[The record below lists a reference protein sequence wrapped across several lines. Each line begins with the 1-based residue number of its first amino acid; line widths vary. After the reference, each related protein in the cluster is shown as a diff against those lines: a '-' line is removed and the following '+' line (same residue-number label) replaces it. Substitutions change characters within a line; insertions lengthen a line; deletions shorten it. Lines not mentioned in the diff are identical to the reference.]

1 MIEPDVKEKI
11 LKDLDRMS
19 PELQQRAVE
28 FVHSLVSPLPEGA
41 SIEDLIPLQGT
52 LDEESAREMIAAIEE
67 HCERVDPSEWWIP
80 AGHECCSRSP
90 HGKVGP

>member
-28 FVHSLVSPLPEGA
+28 LVHGLVSPLPKGG
-41 SIEDLIPLQGT
+41 SIEDLISFQGAI
-52 LDEESAREMIAAIEE
+52 DAESLREMREAIEAD
-67 HCERVDPSEWWIP
+67 REWIVP
-80 AGHECCSRSP
+80 DGQ
-90 HGKVGP
+90 